1 MFSYNNT
8 FNHSTW
14 LTFMKN
20 RLNIAKRLLRRD
32 GFIVIA
38 IDHVELFYLGVLADE
53 IFDRDN
59 FISIITVQHN
69 PKGRNQSKF
78 FSANSEF
85 LLVYARN
92 KELCE
97 FNSVAISDSVK
108 ATFTETDER
117 GRFRWAPYIR
127 ARAV

>member
-78 FSANSEF
+78 FSANS
-85 LLVYARN
+85 
-92 KELCE
+92 
-97 FNSVAISDSVK
+97 
-108 ATFTETDER
+108 
-117 GRFRWAPYIR
+117 
-127 ARAV
+127 